1 MPPAISDEA
10 RARSRLME
18 LKVNGSAPS
27 ERSAKVAPDF
37 NGTTDATLTPRPEP
51 RNEWHMSENNN
62 NNSNLNA

>member
-10 RARSRLME
+10 RARARLME

-51 RNEWHMSENNN
+51 LETSGI
-62 NNSNLNA
+62 